1 MVPST
6 VRTRAG
12 SAVSR
17 ALLLAVAAAIVL
29 LAPASPA
36 AADEA
41 TTVSPSTN
49 LTDMQQV
56 AVFVDSG
63 VVFNGVVFPG
73 LGHVDEC
80 VAGGPSGAQCAEI
93 GTIPPEI
100 FAPDYVWSG
109 NVNVEQAITPSGG
122 AVIRCTN
129 QCFMRFFG
137 TNSTSD
143 TQVRLG
149 TDIPLSF
156 KAPK

>member
-1 MVPST
+1 M
-6 VRTRAG
+6 TRLPKVFLGVGA
-12 SAVSR
+12 SVA
-17 ALLLAVAAAIVL
+17 AVAL
-29 LAPASPA
+29 MLAPASPA
-36 AADEA
+36 AADEV
-41 TTVSPSTN
+41 TTVTPSTN

-80 VAGGPSGAQCAEI
+80 VAGGASGALCAEI

-109 NVNVEQAITPSGG
+109 NVNVERSITPSGG
-122 AVIRCTN
+122 MAITCTN

-149 TDIPLSF
+149 ADIPLSF